1 MHTYTVNNIQYSVTT
16 FGSPLYPP
24 HEQVI
29 GTQLIELAEDIAKS
43 AFYNG
48 NFYGLEFE
56 GDDPAQNISV
66 IKKAIIN
73 WQILIYKS

>member
-1 MHTYTVNNIQYSVTT
+1 MHTYTVNNIRYSVTT

-29 GTQLIELAEDIAKS
+29 GMQLIELAEDIAKS

-48 NFYGLEFE
+48 NFYGLQVD
-56 GDDPAQNISV
+56 GDDPGKNISA
-66 IKKAIIN
+66 IKKAILN
-73 WQILIYKS
+73 WQILVYKS